1 MNEMQYTK
9 CILELSNQIR
19 RIFNLSTNN
28 AGAQTRVL
36 YFVLDNYLD
45 REIYQKD
52 IQKALNISGATMSEL
67 LKKLEKRGMIE
78 RKRVEEDDRL
88 KKIVP
93 TSHAI
98 MMKEN
103 LNRDIQNIEKKLV
116 SEISEEELEVYLKVT
131 KKMITNLME
140 QEDV

>member
-19 RIFNLSTNN
+19 RIFNLYTNN
-28 AGAQTRVL
+28 AGAQTRLL

-67 LKKLEKRGMIE
+67 LKKLEKKGMIE

-116 SEISEEELEVYLKVT
+116 SEISEEELEIYLRVT
-131 KKMITNLME
+131 KKMITNIME
-140 QEDV
+140 

>member
-19 RIFNLSTNN
+19 RIFNLYTNN

-131 KKMITNLME
+131 KKMIANIME
-140 QEDV
+140 

>member
-19 RIFNLSTNN
+19 RIFNLYANN
-28 AGAQTRVL
+28 AGAQTRLL

-116 SEISEEELEVYLKVT
+116 SEISEEELEIYLRVT
-131 KKMITNLME
+131 KKMITNIME
-140 QEDV
+140 

>member
-19 RIFNLSTNN
+19 RIFNLYTNN
-28 AGAQTRVL
+28 TGAQTRVL

-67 LKKLEKRGMIE
+67 LKKLEKKGMIE

>member
-19 RIFNLSTNN
+19 RIFNLYTNN
-28 AGAQTRVL
+28 AGAQTRLL

-116 SEISEEELEVYLKVT
+116 SEISEEELEIYLKVT
-131 KKMITNLME
+131 KKMITNIME
-140 QEDV
+140 

>member
-19 RIFNLSTNN
+19 RIFNLYTNN

-36 YFVLDNYLD
+36 CFVLDNYLD

-67 LKKLEKRGMIE
+67 LKKLEKKEMIE

-103 LNRDIQNIEKKLV
+103 LNRYIQNIEKKLV
-116 SEISEEELEVYLKVT
+116 SEISEEELEIYLKVT
-131 KKMITNLME
+131 KKMITNIME
-140 QEDV
+140 

>member
-19 RIFNLSTNN
+19 RIFNLYTNN
-28 AGAQTRVL
+28 AGAQTRLL

-67 LKKLEKRGMIE
+67 LKKLEKKGMIE

>member
-19 RIFNLSTNN
+19 RIFNLYTNN
-28 AGAQTRVL
+28 AGAQTRLL

-52 IQKALNISGATMSEL
+52 IQKALNTSGATMSEL

-116 SEISEEELEVYLKVT
+116 SEISEEELEIYLRVT
-131 KKMITNLME
+131 KKMITNIME
-140 QEDV
+140 

>member
-19 RIFNLSTNN
+19 RIFNLYTNN
-28 AGAQTRVL
+28 AGAQTRLL

-116 SEISEEELEVYLKVT
+116 SEISEEELEIYLRVT
-131 KKMITNLME
+131 KKMITNIME
-140 QEDV
+140 

>member
-9 CILELSNQIR
+9 CILGLSNQIR
-19 RIFNLSTNN
+19 RFFNLSTNN
-28 AGAQTRVL
+28 TGAQTRVL

-67 LKKLEKRGMIE
+67 LKKLEKKGMIE

>member
-19 RIFNLSTNN
+19 RIFNLYTNN
-28 AGAQTRVL
+28 AGAQTRLL

-116 SEISEEELEVYLKVT
+116 SEISEEELEIYLKVT

>member
-1 MNEMQYTK
+1 MNEIQYTK
-9 CILELSNQIR
+9 WILGLSNQIR

-28 AGAQTRVL
+28 TGAQTRVL
-36 YFVLDNYLD
+36 CFVLDNYLD
-45 REIYQKD
+45 RDIYQKD
-52 IQKALNISGATMSEL
+52 IQKALNIGGSTISVL
-67 LKKLEKRGMIE
+67 LKKMENNGMIK
-78 RKRVEEDDRL
+78 RKRVAEDDRL

-93 TSHAI
+93 TSRTI
-98 MMKEN
+98 MMKEK
-103 LNRDIQNIEKKLV
+103 LNQDIQNIEKKLV